1 MGRAVLS
8 DDLPVRRGV
17 DISSTDTEVPSGYE
31 ALARL
36 TSEGA
41 CSLDVLVSGVH
52 CAGCIQ
58 KIESSLSAL
67 PDVEGVRLNFS
78 TRRLN
83 MRWRGAAQR
92 GNELVALVKKLGYDV
107 RPFDARAHL
116 EETQEE
122 KFLLLCLGV
131 AGFATGNIML
141 LSAGL
146 WTTDTESMGLALR
159 DFMHWVSALI
169 AIPSVLFSGQPFF
182 RSAFKALSHGRTNMD
197 VPISVGV
204 TLACVMS
211 IFEVLRH
218 AEHVYF
224 DSAVMLLFFLLIG
237 RYLDFRAR
245 RHARSAATDLLS
257 TLSGF
262 ARVLEGGQ
270 ARNVPIRD
278 LKEGMAVLVSAGE
291 KFPVDGV
298 VLDGTAEVDTS
309 LVTGE
314 TLPRVVPAGGDV
326 YAGTINL
333 SGPVTLRVAKAA
345 EDSLLSDIVR
355 LMEKAEQG
363 QAQYV
368 RLADRVAKMYTPV
381 VHILAAAAFLLW
393 WGVVGIAWQEALMIA
408 VTVLI
413 ITCPCA
419 LGLAVPVVQVLA
431 TSRLMKAHVMVKSG
445 DALERLAKAD
455 TVIFDKT
462 GTLTLGHPKLEI
474 SGAPEDLKLAA
485 SLASHSRHPL
495 SQALVEAYHG
505 PLLTLSDVQE
515 VPGQGLSGVYEGKT
529 IRIGSRK
536 WCGSSDASAAKGPEL
551 WLAAE
556 GRKPVLFSFN
566 DRLKE
571 DSRQTVQALRE
582 DGLKVILLSGDRMDV
597 ALDIAQKA
605 GIEEE
610 NVFAEKTPLE
620 KFDILEGY
628 KKQGHRVLMV
638 GDGLNDAPVLAGA
651 DVSMAPGTAVDMA
664 QSAADIVFMGKKLS
678 PVSETRR
685 VAAFSQKLVWEN
697 FVLAMIYNAIAIPLG
712 FAGMVTPMVAAL
724 AMSGSSIVVI
734 ANSFR
739 LRGRV

>member
-1 MGRAVLS
+1 MGRAVVS
-8 DDLPVRRGV
+8 DNVSV
-17 DISSTDTEVPSGYE
+17 CHEVNSTMNGDPLSGYE
-31 ALARL
+31 SLVRL
-36 TSEGA
+36 TPEGSY
-41 CSLDVLVSGVH
+41 SLDVIVSGVH

-67 PDVEGVRLNFS
+67 PDIEGARLNFS

-83 MRWRGAAQR
+83 IRWRGPAQR
-92 GNELVALVKKLGYDV
+92 GNELVALVNTLGYEV

-116 EETQEE
+116 EETEEE
-122 KFLLLCLGV
+122 KSLLICLGV
-131 AGFATGNIML
+131 AGFAMGNIML
-141 LSAGL
+141 LSSAL
-146 WTTDTESMGLALR
+146 WTTDNETMGLVTR

-169 AIPSVLFSGQPFF
+169 AIPAVIFSGRPFF
-182 RSAFKALSHGRTNMD
+182 RSAFKALSHGHTNMD

-204 TLACVMS
+204 ILACVMS
-211 IFEVLRH
+211 VFEVLRH

-245 RHARSAATDLLS
+245 RHARSAATDLMS

-262 ARVLEGGQ
+262 ARVVESGQ
-270 ARNVPIRD
+270 TRNVPIRD
-278 LKEGMAVLVSAGE
+278 LKEDMVVLVSAGE

-298 VLDGTAEVDTS
+298 VLDGAAEVDTS

-314 TLPRVVPAGGDV
+314 TLPRLVPVGGDV
-326 YAGTINL
+326 YAGTMNL

-363 QAQYV
+363 QAHYV
-368 RLADRVAKMYTPV
+368 RLADRVAKMYTPI
-381 VHILAAAAFLLW
+381 VHILAASAFLLW
-393 WGVVGIAWQEALMIA
+393 WAVIGIAWQEALMIA

-462 GTLTLGHPKLEI
+462 GTLTLGHPKLEKEA
-474 SGAPEDLKLAA
+474 APEDMKLAA

-495 SQALVEAYHG
+495 SLALVEAYEG
-505 PLLTLSDVQE
+505 RLLKFSDVQE
-515 VPGQGLSGVYEGKT
+515 HPGEGLSAVYEAKS
-529 IRIGSRK
+529 IKIGSRK
-536 WCGSSDASAAKGPEL
+536 WCGPVDAPAAKGPEL
-551 WLAAE
+551 WLAVE
-556 GRKPVLFSFN
+556 GRVPVVFSFS
-566 DRLKE
+566 DR
-571 DSRQTVQALRE
+571 LRE
-582 DGLKVILLSGDRMDV
+582 DARHTIQNLKDDGLRVVLLSGDRSDV
-597 ALDIAQKA
+597 ALDIAQQA
-605 GIEEE
+605 GIGAED
-610 NVFAEKTPLE
+610 VFAERTPPQ

-628 KKQGHRVLMV
+628 KKGGHKVLMV

-664 QSAADIVFMGKKLS
+664 QSAADIVFMGQNLG
-678 PVSETRR
+678 PVCETRR
-685 VAAFSQKLVWEN
+685 VAAFSQKLVKEN

-739 LRGRV
+739 LRGRI